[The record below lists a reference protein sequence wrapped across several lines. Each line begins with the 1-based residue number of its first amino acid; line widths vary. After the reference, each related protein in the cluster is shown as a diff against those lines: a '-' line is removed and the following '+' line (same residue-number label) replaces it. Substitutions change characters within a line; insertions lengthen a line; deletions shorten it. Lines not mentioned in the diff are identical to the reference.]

1 MHLLNRHFLY
11 SLLLVLVIVSCSPTR
26 DRRINRAWH
35 SLTGHYNV
43 YFNGEQKM
51 IEARQTLAGSHPND
65 FTKVLDVFPYG
76 DDNSAKGVSGVMDEI
91 IKKSSLSIQNH
102 TVGRYT
108 DDSYLLMGQAHFMKR
123 DYFAA
128 LEAFQYINTKYK
140 DKGLRPISTTWVA
153 KCYAGLKKPDEAEA
167 IMSMHLSEF
176 GPKMVKGKSV
186 KPTLKE
192 RLLPPYPRYFD
203 CEMFATAADIAIR
216 QFKYSTAIPY
226 MENAL
231 RKVSDKSTRIRYTFI
246 LGQLY
251 LAVDS
256 VKQANACFSKIL
268 RMNAPYDFEF
278 NASINIARAYDKNDK
293 SAVKR
298 VRRSLRRMLR
308 DDKNDGMYD
317 QIYYELGNLEYK
329 EKNTQEAI
337 KQYKLSVAKSTKNQN
352 QKALSYL
359 ALATVYLEQPDYKNA
374 QAYYDSTAGTIS
386 KTYKDYQRILDKKAL
401 LSELI
406 SHLVV
411 IETQDSLQRLS
422 KLNQDQLQK
431 RFQDWKTAQKLL
443 AEQRAKE
450 EKLRKEMEK
459 NAPPPTATPA
469 PSFGTMPGEQAQ
481 WYFYNPTT
489 VASGA
494 AEFFSMKKWGRRANE
509 DYWRLSNKQK
519 EKTVQEEGESQSDT
533 DTAKVKT
540 GEGGKEPGIT
550 ANADQELKD
559 WAKDIPY
566 NNEAIKRSNEKM
578 MNAYYDIG
586 VLYDEKLMDYK
597 EAALSYERMLDRFPE
612 NDFEPEVLY
621 RLYKLYVKQKDEP
634 KAKLKKTQ
642 LITKY
647 PDNPY
652 SLILQN
658 KSVRSAETDAN
669 KEIVALYERMYT
681 AYTQAQF
688 DTVFELKRES
698 EKKFPGNA
706 MRGKFDLL
714 YAMAVGKTRTIPEFK
729 TELELVVKEYP
740 KTDLSETAQRILDA
754 LNNKDKPTKDSASVP
769 QQKEFT
775 IASGGPHYV
784 IIATRDKGFDVN
796 EALSELNKYNEEFE
810 SLDNLRVNN
819 YLSNEGYIML
829 MIREFTDLEKA
840 MKYLKGAET
849 MQLVRKRIKFQGEY
863 IQFAITPNNFK
874 KMLKEQKIDQYNMLY
889 KEFLETE
896 KTNKPKQ

>member
-11 SLLLVLVIVSCSPTR
+11 FLLLVVLIVSCNPTR
-26 DRRINRAWH
+26 NRRINRAWH

-51 IEARQTLAGSHPND
+51 IEARQTLAGGHPND

-76 DDNSAKGVSGVMDEI
+76 DENSAKSVSGQMDEV
-91 IKKSSLSIQNH
+91 IKKTSLAIQNH
-102 TVGRYT
+102 TVGKYT
-108 DDSYLLMGQAHFMKR
+108 DDSYLLMGQAHFFKR

-176 GPKMVKGKSV
+176 GPKLVKGKPV
-186 KPTLKE
+186 KPSLKQ
-192 RLLPPYPRYFD
+192 RLLPVYPRYFD
-203 CEMFATAADIAIR
+203 CEMYATAADIAIR

-231 RKVSDKSTRIRYTFI
+231 SRVADKSTRIRYTFI

-256 VKQANACFSKIL
+256 VKQANTCFSKIL

-298 VRRSLRRMLR
+298 VRRSLRSMLR

-317 QIYYELGNLEYK
+317 QIYYELGNLEFK
-329 EKNTQEAI
+329 EKNIQEAI
-337 KQYKLSVAKSTKNQN
+337 KQYKLSVGKSTKNQN

-406 SHLVV
+406 SHMMV

-422 KLNQDQLQK
+422 KLNQEQLQK
-431 RFQDWKTAQKLL
+431 RYQDWKTAQKLL
-443 AEQRAKE
+443 AEQRLKE
-450 EKLRKEMEK
+450 EKARKELEK
-459 NAPPPTATPA
+459 NAPPPTATPT
-469 PSFGTMPGEQAQ
+469 PTFGTLPGEQAQ

-494 AEFFSMKKWGRRANE
+494 AEFFSMKKWGKRANE

-519 EKTVQEEGESQSDT
+519 EKTLQDEGEQQTDSDT
-533 DTAKVKT
+533 ANAKT
-540 GEGGKEPGIT
+540 GGGGKETGI
-550 ANADQELKD
+550 AASSDQDFKE

-566 NNEAIKRSNEKM
+566 TNEAIERSNEKM
-578 MNAYYDIG
+578 INAYYDIG

-597 EAALSYERMLDRFPE
+597 EAAISYERMLDKFPV

-621 RLYKLYVKQKDEP
+621 RLYKLYVKQKDETR
-634 KAKLKKTQ
+634 AKLKKAQ
-642 LITKY
+642 LISKY

-652 SLILQN
+652 ALILQN

-669 KEIVALYERMYT
+669 KEIVALYERMYA

-688 DTVFELKRES
+688 DTVFELKKQS
-698 EKKFPGNA
+698 EKNFPGNA

-714 YAMAVGKTRTIPEFK
+714 YAMAVGKTRTVPEFK
-729 TELELVVKEYP
+729 TELELVVREYP
-740 KTDLSETAQRILDA
+740 KTDLSETAQRILDV
-754 LNNKDKPTKDSASVP
+754 LNNKNKPAKDSAVVQ

-784 IIATRDKGFDVN
+784 IIATRDKGVDIN
-796 EALSELNKYNEEFE
+796 EALSEINKYNEEFE

-840 MKYLKGAET
+840 MKYLKGTET
-849 MQLVRKRIKFQGEY
+849 MQLVRKRMKFQGDY
-863 IQFAITPNNFK
+863 IQFAITPANFK
-874 KMLKEQKIDQYNMLY
+874 KMLKEQRIDQYNVLY

>member
-1 MHLLNRHFLY
+1 MNRHFLY
-11 SLLLVLVIVSCSPTR
+11 FLLLVVLIVSCNPTR
-26 DRRINRAWH
+26 NRRINRAWH

-51 IEARQTLAGSHPND
+51 IEARQTLAGGHPND

-76 DDNSAKGVSGVMDEI
+76 DENSAKSVSGQMDEV
-91 IKKSSLSIQNH
+91 IKKTSLAIQNH
-102 TVGRYT
+102 TVGKYT
-108 DDSYLLMGQAHFMKR
+108 DDSYLLMGQAHFLKR

-176 GPKMVKGKSV
+176 GPKLVKGKPV
-186 KPTLKE
+186 KPTLKQ
-192 RLLPPYPRYFD
+192 RLLPVYPRYFD
-203 CEMFATAADIAIR
+203 CEMYATAADIAIR

-231 RKVSDKSTRIRYTFI
+231 SRVADKSTRIRYTFI

-256 VKQANACFSKIL
+256 VKQANTCFSKIL

-298 VRRSLRRMLR
+298 VRRSLRSMLR

-317 QIYYELGNLEYK
+317 QIYYELGNLEFK
-329 EKNTQEAI
+329 EKNIQEAI
-337 KQYKLSVAKSTKNQN
+337 KQYKLSVGKSTKNQN

-406 SHLVV
+406 SHMMV

-422 KLNQDQLQK
+422 KLNQEQLQK
-431 RFQDWKTAQKLL
+431 RYQDWKTAQKLL
-443 AEQRAKE
+443 AEQRLKE
-450 EKLRKEMEK
+450 EKARKEMEK
-459 NAPPPTATPA
+459 NAPPPTATPT
-469 PSFGTMPGEQAQ
+469 PTFGTLPGEQAQ

-494 AEFFSMKKWGRRANE
+494 AEFFSMKKWGKRANE
-509 DYWRLSNKQK
+509 DYWRLSNKQQ
-519 EKTVQEEGESQSDT
+519 EKTLQDEGEQQTDSDT
-533 DTAKVKT
+533 ANAKT
-540 GEGGKEPGIT
+540 GGGGKETGI
-550 ANADQELKD
+550 AASSDQDFKE

-566 NNEAIKRSNEKM
+566 TNEAIERSNEKM
-578 MNAYYDIG
+578 INAYYDIG

-597 EAALSYERMLDRFPE
+597 EAAISYERMLDKFPV

-621 RLYKLYVKQKDEP
+621 RLYKLYVKQKDETR
-634 KAKLKKTQ
+634 AKLKKAQ
-642 LITKY
+642 LISKY

-652 SLILQN
+652 ALILQN

-688 DTVFELKRES
+688 DTVFELKKQS
-698 EKKFPGNA
+698 EKNFPGNA

-714 YAMAVGKTRTIPEFK
+714 YAMAVGKTRTVPEFK
-729 TELELVVKEYP
+729 TELELVVREYP
-740 KTDLSETAQRILDA
+740 KTDLSETAQRILDV
-754 LNNKDKPTKDSASVP
+754 LNNKNKPAKDSAVVQ

-784 IIATRDKGFDVN
+784 IIATRDKGVDIN
-796 EALSELNKYNEEFE
+796 EALSEINKYNEEFE

-840 MKYLKGAET
+840 MKYLKGTET
-849 MQLVRKRIKFQGEY
+849 MQLVRKRMKFQGDY
-863 IQFAITPNNFK
+863 IQFAITPANFK
-874 KMLKEQKIDQYNMLY
+874 KMLKEQRIDQYNVLY